1 MDQLKL
7 AGEMLPLAW
16 RQAGKACFP
25 PDTEEIR
32 LRVGRTPTYLRGGE
46 EQAICTGTVTEEDLL
61 RILEKATG
69 ASMHTAAPTLAQ
81 GYVSY
86 RGLRIGVCGI
96 GVEENGKMCGMR
108 SVSSLCIRI
117 ARACQGIC
125 ADAARELLKSGFANT
140 LILGRPGDGKTTA
153 LRELIRV
160 LADTGR
166 RISVVDERNELAAID
181 GAKACF
187 DLGRCSDVLTGVPKE
202 VGILMLLRTM
212 NPEILAMDEITKPR
226 DAEAAIQA
234 YGCGVG
240 ILASAHASN
249 SDELWKRPVYRDL
262 LQAHVFSQCL
272 QIRRQGAAR
281 TYTLEKLGA

>member
-7 AGEMLPLAW
+7 AGELLPLAW
-16 RQAGKACFP
+16 RQAGKACLP

-46 EQAICTGTVTEEDLL
+46 EQPICTGIVTEEDLL

-69 ASMHTAAPTLAQ
+69 ASMHTAAPSLAQ

-86 RGLRIGVCGI
+86 RGIRIGVCGT
-96 GVEENGKMCGMR
+96 GVSENGKMTGLR

-117 ARACQGIC
+117 SRAFPGIC
-125 ADAARELLKSGFANT
+125 DEIAQRLLNSGFSNT
-140 LILGRPGDGKTTA
+140 LILGSPGDGKTTV

-160 LADTGR
+160 LSDAGR
-166 RISVVDERNELAAID
+166 RVSVVDERNELASCD
-181 GAKACF
+181 RGKTSF
-187 DLGRCSDVLTGVPKE
+187 DLGRCSDVLTGIPKDE
-202 VGILMLLRTM
+202 GTLLLLRSM